1 MTTAQKCI
9 TFVTA
14 FGYSDCVTLKIKNRF
29 MATRNAKR
37 NGANDAQRHENTSA
51 ATQQVENRKKNGK
64 QTPAPAPGTPVPAKL
79 EELEARLGEKNTAL
93 NEVKKQSQKLSEK
106 LAKARE
112 DVANQ
117 RYCVAV
123 SRQGLGTAT
132 EDDLAIIASRKAED
146 NTAMGLAKF
155 FAKEFKDSD
164 EVATARKEAREEE
177 GSLASAIAET
187 IRNWSKCYST
197 LYGSIGITA
206 KKQLTPALLKGL
218 CPFLQVATADGLK
231 AATVTRTAVR
241 KNGKAVKKD
250 GKRVY
255 KYTLRERS
263 RWSAYGLF
271 ETLERN
277 TRMAE
282 LFSEDELKVRIDLLN
297 AQVSAFRALKKA
309 QEDAK
314 SDVPEVAAKAADR
327 KKELADA
334 AKAAAKAV
342 KENTNTTTQHTTKG
356 GELKKVS

>member
-1 MTTAQKCI
+1 MSHTTSTRSNATHTTENTNAAKQ
-9 TFVTA
+9 V
-14 FGYSDCVTLKIKNRF
+14 KNR
-29 MATRNAKR
+29 
-37 NGANDAQRHENTSA
+37 
-51 ATQQVENRKKNGK
+51 KNGK
-64 QTPAPAPGTPVPAKL
+64 APAAPAPKDGTPVPAKL
-79 EELEARLGEKNTAL
+79 EELEARLTEKTTAL

-112 DVANQ
+112 DAANQ

-123 SRQGLGTAT
+123 SRLNLGTAT

-146 NTAMGLAKF
+146 NTATGLAKF
-155 FAKEFKDSD
+155 FAKQFEDSD
-164 EVATARKEAREEE
+164 EVAKARKEAREED

-187 IRNWSKCYST
+187 IRQWNSNGYAV
-197 LYGSIGITA
+197 LYGSIGMT
-206 KKQLTPALLKGL
+206 KQSLKSIPTLLKSAGF

-241 KNGKAVKKD
+241 KNGKAVKKG

-263 RWSAYGLF
+263 KWSAYGLF

-277 TRMAE
+277 SRMAE
-282 LFSEDELKVRIDLLN
+282 VYTEDELKVRYDLLN
-297 AQVSAFRALKKA
+297 AQVSALKALKKA
-309 QEDAK
+309 KEDAK

-327 KKELADA
+327 EKKLEAA
-334 AKAAAKAV
+334 AKAAGKAV

-356 GELKKVS
+356 GKAKKVA